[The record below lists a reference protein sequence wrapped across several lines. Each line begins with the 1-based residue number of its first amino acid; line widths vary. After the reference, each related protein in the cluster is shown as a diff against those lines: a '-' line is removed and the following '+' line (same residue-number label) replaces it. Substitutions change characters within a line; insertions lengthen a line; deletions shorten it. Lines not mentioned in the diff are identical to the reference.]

1 MLTLDKIYHAAFVLK
16 DVARKTDLIEA
27 PKLSK
32 DCQLYLKT
40 ENLQATGSF
49 KVRGAYYK
57 ISQLS
62 EEESAKGV
70 IACSAGNHAQGVAL
84 AATRRGIKSIVCM
97 PDGAPI
103 MKVENTKNLGAE
115 VCLVPGTY
123 DDAHDKAVELQE
135 ETGMTFIHP
144 YDDEQVIAG
153 QGTIGLEILDQL
165 PDGACSR
172 KLAEFMTDCLDD
184 NGFFTIPTEEVA
196 QKNGVSEAEVSWT
209 LKVLQ
214 ELEPYGIFAPDLKHS
229 LLKQLE
235 MQGLNNA
242 PVSQVVKEHLQ
253 DVADGK
259 ISVISRALKLSTAEV
274 RKCIDQIAK
283 LNPRPLGEFGGKRN
297 DYVVP
302 DIIFRKDDGKWE
314 IELND
319 GWVEDYHINDYY
331 LKMMKES
338 TDAQLGA
345 YFQKKLERIRFV
357 MNSIAQ
363 RRRTI
368 LQISEQI
375 LNVQEHFLD
384 GTGFLKPM
392 TMTDVA
398 ESLGIHTSTVSRAIK
413 GKYIQYPCGTILM
426 KHLFTASVSATEGS
440 DAVGTMQIKELMKE
454 LIRNEDKNK
463 PYSDQKLSS
472 LLKERGI
479 EISRRA
485 VAKYREEI
493 GIRGS
498 FDRKAF

>member
-1 MLTLDKIYHAAFVLK
+1 MELNYGMSLEQK
-16 DVARKTDLIEA
+16 
-27 PKLSK
+27 
-32 DCQLYLKT
+32 Q
-40 ENLQATGSF
+40 
-49 KVRGAYYK
+49 
-57 ISQLS
+57 QLS
-62 EEESAKGV
+62 QNQIQSLEVLAMDSVELSEFLQDEYLENPLLDYSEEHAMPGGREDIGQTYEQPPVLEQNYDDTAEEED
-70 IACSAGNHAQGVAL
+70 
-84 AATRRGIKSIVCM
+84 RRRKDIPMPETESIKNYI
-97 PDGAPI
+97 
-103 MKVENTKNLGAE
+103 
-115 VCLVPGTY
+115 
-123 DDAHDKAVELQE
+123 
-135 ETGMTFIHP
+135 
-144 YDDEQVIAG
+144 
-153 QGTIGLEILDQL
+153 LEQL

-184 NGFFTIPTEEVA
+184 NGFFTIPAEEVA
-196 QKNGVSEAEVSWT
+196 QKTGVPEAEVSWT

-235 MQGLNNA
+235 MQGLKNA

-259 ISVISRALKLSTAEV
+259 ISAISRALKLSTAEV

-426 KHLFTASVSATEGS
+426 KHLFTASISAAEGS

-485 VAKYREEI
+485 VAKYREEL

>member
-1 MLTLDKIYHAAFVLK
+1 MELNYGMSLEQK
-16 DVARKTDLIEA
+16 
-27 PKLSK
+27 
-32 DCQLYLKT
+32 Q
-40 ENLQATGSF
+40 
-49 KVRGAYYK
+49 
-57 ISQLS
+57 QLS
-62 EEESAKGV
+62 QNQIQSLEVLAMDSVELSEFLQDEYLENPLLDYSEEHAMPGGREDIGQTYEQPPVLEQNYDDTAEEED
-70 IACSAGNHAQGVAL
+70 
-84 AATRRGIKSIVCM
+84 RRRKDIPMPETESIK
-97 PDGAPI
+97 
-103 MKVENTKNLGAE
+103 N
-115 VCLVPGTY
+115 Y
-123 DDAHDKAVELQE
+123 
-135 ETGMTFIHP
+135 
-144 YDDEQVIAG
+144 
-153 QGTIGLEILDQL
+153 ILDQL

-184 NGFFTIPTEEVA
+184 NGFFTIPAEEVA
-196 QKNGVSEAEVSWT
+196 QKTGVPEAEVSWT

-214 ELEPYGIFAPDLKHS
+214 EL
-229 LLKQLE
+229 
-235 MQGLNNA
+235 
-242 PVSQVVKEHLQ
+242 
-253 DVADGK
+253 ADGK

-345 YFQKKLERIRFV
+345 YFQKKQERIRFV

-426 KHLFTASVSATEGS
+426 KHLFTASVSAAEGS

-485 VAKYREEI
+485 VAKYREEL

>member
-1 MLTLDKIYHAAFVLK
+1 MELNYGMSLEQK
-16 DVARKTDLIEA
+16 
-27 PKLSK
+27 
-32 DCQLYLKT
+32 Q
-40 ENLQATGSF
+40 
-49 KVRGAYYK
+49 
-57 ISQLS
+57 QLS
-62 EEESAKGV
+62 QNQIQSLEVLAMDSVELSEFLQDEYLENPLLDYSEEHAMPGGREDIGQTYEQPPVLEQNYDDTAEEED
-70 IACSAGNHAQGVAL
+70 
-84 AATRRGIKSIVCM
+84 RRRKDIPMPETESIKNYI
-97 PDGAPI
+97 
-103 MKVENTKNLGAE
+103 
-115 VCLVPGTY
+115 
-123 DDAHDKAVELQE
+123 
-135 ETGMTFIHP
+135 
-144 YDDEQVIAG
+144 
-153 QGTIGLEILDQL
+153 LEQL

-184 NGFFTIPTEEVA
+184 NGFFTIPAEEVA
-196 QKNGVSEAEVSWT
+196 QKTGVPEAEVSWT

-235 MQGLNNA
+235 MQGLKNA
-242 PVSQVVKEHLQ
+242 PVSQMVKEHLQ

-259 ISVISRALKLSTAEV
+259 ISAISRALKLSTAEV

-392 TMTDVA
+392 TMTWQKA
-398 ESLGIHTSTVSRAIK
+398 LES
-413 GKYIQYPCGTILM
+413 IL
-426 KHLFTASVSATEGS
+426 L
-440 DAVGTMQIKELMKE
+440 
-454 LIRNEDKNK
+454 R
-463 PYSDQKLSS
+463 
-472 LLKERGI
+472 
-479 EISRRA
+479 
-485 VAKYREEI
+485 
-493 GIRGS
+493 
-498 FDRKAF
+498 

>member
-1 MLTLDKIYHAAFVLK
+1 MELNYGMSLEQK
-16 DVARKTDLIEA
+16 
-27 PKLSK
+27 
-32 DCQLYLKT
+32 Q
-40 ENLQATGSF
+40 
-49 KVRGAYYK
+49 
-57 ISQLS
+57 QLS
-62 EEESAKGV
+62 QNQIQSLELLAMDSVELSEFLQDEYLENPLLDYSEEHAMPGGREDIGQTYEQPPVLEQNYDDTAEEED
-70 IACSAGNHAQGVAL
+70 
-84 AATRRGIKSIVCM
+84 RRRKDIPMPETESIK
-97 PDGAPI
+97 
-103 MKVENTKNLGAE
+103 N
-115 VCLVPGTY
+115 Y
-123 DDAHDKAVELQE
+123 
-135 ETGMTFIHP
+135 
-144 YDDEQVIAG
+144 
-153 QGTIGLEILDQL
+153 ILDQL

-196 QKNGVSEAEVSWT
+196 QKTGVPEAEVSWT

-214 ELEPYGIFAPDLKHS
+214 EL
-229 LLKQLE
+229 
-235 MQGLNNA
+235 
-242 PVSQVVKEHLQ
+242 
-253 DVADGK
+253 ADGK

-426 KHLFTASVSATEGS
+426 KHLFTASVSAAEGS

-485 VAKYREEI
+485 VAKYREEL

-498 FDRKAF
+498 FDRKAV

>member
-1 MLTLDKIYHAAFVLK
+1 MELNYGMSLEQK
-16 DVARKTDLIEA
+16 
-27 PKLSK
+27 
-32 DCQLYLKT
+32 Q
-40 ENLQATGSF
+40 
-49 KVRGAYYK
+49 
-57 ISQLS
+57 QLS
-62 EEESAKGV
+62 QNQIQSLEVLAMDSVELSEFLQDEYLENPLLDYSEEHAMPGGREDIGQTYEQPPVLEQNYDDTAEEED
-70 IACSAGNHAQGVAL
+70 
-84 AATRRGIKSIVCM
+84 RRRKDIPM
-97 PDGAPI
+97 P
-103 MKVENTKNLGAE
+103 
-115 VCLVPGTY
+115 
-123 DDAHDKAVELQE
+123 
-135 ETGMTFIHP
+135 
-144 YDDEQVIAG
+144 
-153 QGTIGLEILDQL
+153 
-165 PDGACSR
+165 
-172 KLAEFMTDCLDD
+172 
-184 NGFFTIPTEEVA
+184 
-196 QKNGVSEAEVSWT
+196 EAEVSWT

-235 MQGLNNA
+235 MQGLKNA

-259 ISVISRALKLSTAEV
+259 ISAISRDLKISTAEV

-283 LNPRPLGEFGGKRN
+283 LNPRPLREFGGKRN

-426 KHLFTASVSATEGS
+426 KHLFTASVSAAEGS

-485 VAKYREEI
+485 VAKYREEL

-498 FDRKAF
+498 FDRKAV

>member
-1 MLTLDKIYHAAFVLK
+1 MELNYGMSLEQK
-16 DVARKTDLIEA
+16 
-27 PKLSK
+27 
-32 DCQLYLKT
+32 Q
-40 ENLQATGSF
+40 
-49 KVRGAYYK
+49 
-57 ISQLS
+57 QLS
-62 EEESAKGV
+62 QNQIQSLELLAMDSVELSEFLQDEYLENPLLDYSEEHAMPGGREDIGQTYEQPPVLEQNYDDTAEEED
-70 IACSAGNHAQGVAL
+70 
-84 AATRRGIKSIVCM
+84 RRRKDIPMPETESIK
-97 PDGAPI
+97 
-103 MKVENTKNLGAE
+103 N
-115 VCLVPGTY
+115 Y
-123 DDAHDKAVELQE
+123 
-135 ETGMTFIHP
+135 
-144 YDDEQVIAG
+144 
-153 QGTIGLEILDQL
+153 ILDQL

-196 QKNGVSEAEVSWT
+196 QKTGVPEAEVSWT

-214 ELEPYGIFAPDLKHS
+214 EL
-229 LLKQLE
+229 
-235 MQGLNNA
+235 
-242 PVSQVVKEHLQ
+242 
-253 DVADGK
+253 ADGK

-479 EISRRA
+479 EI
-485 VAKYREEI
+485 
-493 GIRGS
+493 
-498 FDRKAF
+498 

>member
-1 MLTLDKIYHAAFVLK
+1 MELNYGMSLEQK
-16 DVARKTDLIEA
+16 
-27 PKLSK
+27 
-32 DCQLYLKT
+32 Q
-40 ENLQATGSF
+40 
-49 KVRGAYYK
+49 
-57 ISQLS
+57 QLS
-62 EEESAKGV
+62 QNQIQSLELLAMDSVELSEFLQDEYLENPLLDYSEEHAMPGGREDIGQTYEQPPVLEQNYDDTAEEED
-70 IACSAGNHAQGVAL
+70 
-84 AATRRGIKSIVCM
+84 RRRKDIPMPETESIK
-97 PDGAPI
+97 
-103 MKVENTKNLGAE
+103 N
-115 VCLVPGTY
+115 Y
-123 DDAHDKAVELQE
+123 
-135 ETGMTFIHP
+135 
-144 YDDEQVIAG
+144 
-153 QGTIGLEILDQL
+153 ILDQL

-196 QKNGVSEAEVSWT
+196 QKTGVPEAEVSWT

-214 ELEPYGIFAPDLKHS
+214 EL
-229 LLKQLE
+229 
-235 MQGLNNA
+235 
-242 PVSQVVKEHLQ
+242 
-253 DVADGK
+253 ADGK

-426 KHLFTASVSATEGS
+426 KHLFTASVSAAEGS

>member
-1 MLTLDKIYHAAFVLK
+1 MELNYGMSLEQK
-16 DVARKTDLIEA
+16 
-27 PKLSK
+27 
-32 DCQLYLKT
+32 Q
-40 ENLQATGSF
+40 
-49 KVRGAYYK
+49 
-57 ISQLS
+57 QLS
-62 EEESAKGV
+62 QNQIQSLEVLAMDSVELSEFLQDEYLENPLLDYSEEHAMPGGREDIGQTYEQPPVLEQNYDDTAEEED
-70 IACSAGNHAQGVAL
+70 
-84 AATRRGIKSIVCM
+84 RRRKDIPMPETESIKNYI
-97 PDGAPI
+97 
-103 MKVENTKNLGAE
+103 
-115 VCLVPGTY
+115 
-123 DDAHDKAVELQE
+123 
-135 ETGMTFIHP
+135 
-144 YDDEQVIAG
+144 
-153 QGTIGLEILDQL
+153 LEQL

-184 NGFFTIPTEEVA
+184 NGFFTIPAEEVA
-196 QKNGVSEAEVSWT
+196 QKTGVPEAEVSWT

-235 MQGLNNA
+235 MQGLKNA
-242 PVSQVVKEHLQ
+242 PVSQMVKEHLQ

-259 ISVISRALKLSTAEV
+259 ISAISRALKLSTAEV

-338 TDAQLGA
+338 TDPQLGA

-398 ESLGIHTSTVSRAIK
+398 ESL
-413 GKYIQYPCGTILM
+413 
-426 KHLFTASVSATEGS
+426 
-440 DAVGTMQIKELMKE
+440 
-454 LIRNEDKNK
+454 
-463 PYSDQKLSS
+463 
-472 LLKERGI
+472 
-479 EISRRA
+479 
-485 VAKYREEI
+485 
-493 GIRGS
+493 
-498 FDRKAF
+498 

>member
-1 MLTLDKIYHAAFVLK
+1 MPGGREDIGQTYEQPPVLEQNY
-16 DVARKTDLIEA
+16 DDTA
-27 PKLSK
+27 
-32 DCQLYLKT
+32 
-40 ENLQATGSF
+40 
-49 KVRGAYYK
+49 
-57 ISQLS
+57 
-62 EEESAKGV
+62 EEED
-70 IACSAGNHAQGVAL
+70 
-84 AATRRGIKSIVCM
+84 RRRKDIPMPETESIK
-97 PDGAPI
+97 
-103 MKVENTKNLGAE
+103 N
-115 VCLVPGTY
+115 Y
-123 DDAHDKAVELQE
+123 
-135 ETGMTFIHP
+135 
-144 YDDEQVIAG
+144 
-153 QGTIGLEILDQL
+153 ILDQL

-196 QKNGVSEAEVSWT
+196 QKTGVPEAEVSWT

-214 ELEPYGIFAPDLKHS
+214 EL
-229 LLKQLE
+229 
-235 MQGLNNA
+235 
-242 PVSQVVKEHLQ
+242 
-253 DVADGK
+253 ADGK

-426 KHLFTASVSATEGS
+426 KHLFTASVSAAEGS

>member
-1 MLTLDKIYHAAFVLK
+1 MELNYGMSLEQK
-16 DVARKTDLIEA
+16 
-27 PKLSK
+27 
-32 DCQLYLKT
+32 Q
-40 ENLQATGSF
+40 
-49 KVRGAYYK
+49 
-57 ISQLS
+57 QLS
-62 EEESAKGV
+62 QNQIQSLEVLAMDSVELSEFLQDEYLENPLLDYSEEHAMPGGREDIGQTYEQPPVLEQNYDDTAEEED
-70 IACSAGNHAQGVAL
+70 
-84 AATRRGIKSIVCM
+84 RRRKDIPMPETESIKNYI
-97 PDGAPI
+97 
-103 MKVENTKNLGAE
+103 
-115 VCLVPGTY
+115 
-123 DDAHDKAVELQE
+123 
-135 ETGMTFIHP
+135 
-144 YDDEQVIAG
+144 
-153 QGTIGLEILDQL
+153 LEQL

-184 NGFFTIPTEEVA
+184 NGFFTIPVAEVA
-196 QKNGVSEAEVSWT
+196 QKTGVPEAEVSWT

-235 MQGLNNA
+235 MQGLKND

-259 ISVISRALKLSTAEV
+259 ISAISRALKLSTAEV

-338 TDAQLGA
+338 TDPQLGA

-375 LNVQEHFLD
+375 LNVQEYFLD

-426 KHLFTASVSATEGS
+426 KHLFTASVSAAEGS

-485 VAKYREEI
+485 VAKYREEL

>member
-1 MLTLDKIYHAAFVLK
+1 MELNYGMSLEQK
-16 DVARKTDLIEA
+16 
-27 PKLSK
+27 
-32 DCQLYLKT
+32 Q
-40 ENLQATGSF
+40 
-49 KVRGAYYK
+49 
-57 ISQLS
+57 QLS
-62 EEESAKGV
+62 QNQIQSLELLAMDSVELSEFLQDEYLENPLLDYSEEHAMPGGREDIGQTYEQPPVLEQNYDDTAEEED
-70 IACSAGNHAQGVAL
+70 
-84 AATRRGIKSIVCM
+84 RRRKDIPMPETESIK
-97 PDGAPI
+97 
-103 MKVENTKNLGAE
+103 N
-115 VCLVPGTY
+115 Y
-123 DDAHDKAVELQE
+123 
-135 ETGMTFIHP
+135 
-144 YDDEQVIAG
+144 
-153 QGTIGLEILDQL
+153 ILDQL

-196 QKNGVSEAEVSWT
+196 QKTGVPEAEVSWT

-214 ELEPYGIFAPDLKHS
+214 EL
-229 LLKQLE
+229 
-235 MQGLNNA
+235 
-242 PVSQVVKEHLQ
+242 
-253 DVADGK
+253 ADGK
-259 ISVISRALKLSTAEV
+259 ISVISRALKL
-274 RKCIDQIAK
+274 KCIDQIAK

>member
-1 MLTLDKIYHAAFVLK
+1 MELNYGMSLEQK
-16 DVARKTDLIEA
+16 
-27 PKLSK
+27 
-32 DCQLYLKT
+32 Q
-40 ENLQATGSF
+40 
-49 KVRGAYYK
+49 
-57 ISQLS
+57 QLS
-62 EEESAKGV
+62 QNQIQSLELLAMDSVELSEFLQDEYLENPLLDYSEEHAMPGGREDIGQTYEQPPVLEQNYDDTAEEED
-70 IACSAGNHAQGVAL
+70 
-84 AATRRGIKSIVCM
+84 RRRKDIPMPETESIK
-97 PDGAPI
+97 
-103 MKVENTKNLGAE
+103 N
-115 VCLVPGTY
+115 Y
-123 DDAHDKAVELQE
+123 
-135 ETGMTFIHP
+135 
-144 YDDEQVIAG
+144 
-153 QGTIGLEILDQL
+153 ILDQL

-196 QKNGVSEAEVSWT
+196 QKTGVPEAEVSWT

-214 ELEPYGIFAPDLKHS
+214 EL
-229 LLKQLE
+229 
-235 MQGLNNA
+235 
-242 PVSQVVKEHLQ
+242 
-253 DVADGK
+253 ADGK